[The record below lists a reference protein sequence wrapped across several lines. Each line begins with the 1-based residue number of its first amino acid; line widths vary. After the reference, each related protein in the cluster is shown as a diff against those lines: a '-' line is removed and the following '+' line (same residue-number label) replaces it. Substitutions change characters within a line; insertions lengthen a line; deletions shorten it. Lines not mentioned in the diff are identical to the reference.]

1 MSARPDLCGGQ
12 SAMVVPRSTVIVD
25 GISEESTFAALDAPE
40 RKFWS
45 TVPLETILSG
55 SGKRQGNDICVMLL
69 DCRAEISSAGA
80 YSPNAPRRTPTSRM
94 NTT

>member
-1 MSARPDLCGGQ
+1 M
-12 SAMVVPRSTVIVD
+12 VD
-25 GISEESTFAALDAPE
+25 GLSEESTFAALDAPE

-69 DCRAEISSAGA
+69 DCRAEI
-80 YSPNAPRRTPTSRM
+80 PRQEPTHLMRQEGRRPAE
-94 NTT
+94 